1 MVIRPSTAAEIASHV
16 GASSWK
22 EEGSLDISQDDSEAN
37 AAFLASLASGSM
49 PESIFD
55 TPVRSNKRAQST
67 PSTSS
72 SSSSSSSSSY
82 VSPMDGWVDSDE
94 EEAPVA
100 KKPAGR
106 VGRGKWVLKWG
117 DYC

>member
-1 MVIRPSTAAEIASHV
+1 MVIRPSTAAEIASHI
-16 GASSWK
+16 GASSWG
-22 EEGSLDISQDDSEAN
+22 EEGSLDFSQDDSEAN

-72 SSSSSSSSSY
+72 SSSSSSSY
-82 VSPMDGWVDSDE
+82 VSPMDGMADSDE

-100 KKPAGR
+100 KKPVGR
-106 VGRGKWVLKWG
+106 VGRGK
-117 DYC
+117 